1 MLFLHILLLCV
12 YSAGGIA
19 SLFEPIAEVVRS
31 LDLPD
36 WLVHWGHPGNMVR
49 YSLACFFVQNLM
61 VNHDLSDGFMCPN
74 PDNELWMIT

>member
-1 MLFLHILLLCV
+1 MPFLHIVLLCV
-12 YSAGGIA
+12 YSAEGIA

-49 YSLACFFVQNLM
+49 YSSACFFVQIFM
-61 VNHDLSDGFMCPN
+61 VKLDLSEEQYGK
-74 PDNELWMIT
+74 I